1 MFWIA
6 LPLSLVYL
14 GACGLMYVRQREL
27 VYCPQDTRVEA
38 SQTDFAL
45 VREGV
50 TLRGWVVNPGQAQA
64 LVYFGGNSEPVQVNR
79 ERFARWFPRHTVYLV
94 AYRGFGASEGAPT
107 EAGITGDALA
117 LYDHVEQQHPGA
129 HIDVIG
135 RSLGSG
141 VAAHVAAKRPVRR
154 LALVTPYDTL
164 ADLGQAYYRWLPIR
178 LLARDRYDSISHLSG
193 YTGRL
198 LVVRAGLDKVIP
210 AANTQRLIDSL
221 PRPPQVLELRS
232 ADHSNIA
239 SSPALARTLKT
250 FFAPVDPSA
259 SKPRPKSRGQGRQ
272 VQAPAFASTTAQ
284 VRVTPGEKPHDQPR
298 RLPEVRQATVPRP
311 HRERSRPEQRQ

>member
-50 TLRGWVVNPGQAQA
+50 TLRGWVVNPGQPQA
-64 LVYFGGNSEPVQVNR
+64 LVYFGGNAEPVQVNR

-117 LYDHVEQQHPGA
+117 LYDHVEQRHPGI

-154 LALVTPYDTL
+154 LALVTPYDTM
-164 ADLGQAYYRWLPIR
+164 ADLGQTYYRWLPIR
-178 LLARDRYDSISHLSG
+178 LLARERYDSISHLSG

-221 PRPPQVLELRS
+221 RHPPQVLELPT
-232 ADHSNIA
+232 ADHSSVA
-239 SSPALARTLKT
+239 FAPALARTLKT
-250 FFAPVDPSA
+250 FFAA
-259 SKPRPKSRGQGRQ
+259 SSPRAATPRSKSRRPDQDRPNPRLSEQHRANPRQ
-272 VQAPAFASTTAQ
+272 TQRETT
-284 VRVTPGEKPHDQPR
+284 
-298 RLPEVRQATVPRP
+298 
-311 HRERSRPEQRQ
+311 